1 MFVWARLGWK
11 TLWPTMVDLVFL
23 NDGNLPVESI
33 RSDEG
38 SQQLLGAAAKHHRT
52 TRTNLGGTDFRSKL
66 LGVER
71 KSLELTGGCS
81 YCLRMNQVKS
91 KVENTFVH
99 SDNLALDW
107 MFIAW
112 SPAVVWGCGLFAT
125 LSDHW
130 WIVCKRFPDGRRW
143 SHH

>member
-1 MFVWARLGWK
+1 
-11 TLWPTMVDLVFL
+11 MVDLVFL

-99 SDNLALDW
+99 LSIVTILHWIECSLPDPLQ
-107 MFIAW
+107 
-112 SPAVVWGCGLFAT
+112 LFEGVAC
-125 LSDHW
+125 LQLYR
-130 WIVCKRFPDGRRW
+130 IIGG
-143 SHH
+143 

>member
-1 MFVWARLGWK
+1 MARSHEAFELAHKIHDIEVKGHQLDVRLSQAGLENSV
-11 TLWPTMVDLVFL
+11 TYHGGSFFL

-91 KVENTFVH
+91 KVENPFVH
-99 SDNLALDW
+99 SDNLALD
-107 MFIAW
+107 
-112 SPAVVWGCGLFAT
+112 
-125 LSDHW
+125 
-130 WIVCKRFPDGRRW
+130 
-143 SHH
+143 